1 MSHVRCALFTRVG
14 AQARHG
20 ARTRPGSSNTK
31 FFGVQCSLF
40 FKAATDLMPL
50 LLTWVY
56 SLRLGATAAVTPGDA
71 AGLAPFD
78 IALEVTGNP
87 RGLQVK

>member
-1 MSHVRCALFTRVG
+1 MLSI
-14 AQARHG
+14 
-20 ARTRPGSSNTK
+20 
-31 FFGVQCSLF
+31 

-56 SLRLGATAAVTPGDA
+56 SPRLGATAAVTPGDA